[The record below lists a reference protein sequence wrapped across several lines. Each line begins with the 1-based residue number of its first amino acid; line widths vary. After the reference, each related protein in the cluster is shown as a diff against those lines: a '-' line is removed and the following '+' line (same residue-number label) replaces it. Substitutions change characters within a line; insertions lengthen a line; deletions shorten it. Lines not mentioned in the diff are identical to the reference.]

1 MTVIDLHIL
10 QAYPPSLL
18 NRDEMGQPK
27 TIVFGGTT
35 RTRVSS
41 QSLKRA
47 QRLYAA
53 EHALVPADR
62 IATRTRHLPSML
74 ADRLVEQHGLGAE
87 DALAL
92 GINTVWGMGLLNTAG
107 DARRTTVLLFLGA
120 GEIDSIAATIAARSG
135 ELLRWAVHPDDIGTA
150 NGAGA
155 GAGPGGQRQRAAKER
170 KSACP
175 LVFRDLGKQLLG
187 ATDPTA
193 VVDVAL
199 YGRFLAEDHRMDVDG
214 ASSTAHA
221 FSIGEHRLELDYYTA
236 VDDLDKRGAGYLD
249 TASLTAPLLYRY
261 SNLDMRALLA
271 NVGGNEVVAPM
282 AATAW
287 LTAALH
293 AVPRAKNA
301 STAPATRPLFA
312 LAVVRDDQALSL
324 ANAFLRP
331 VRVTRTSDEGQE
343 GIAALARHWRQ
354 HGEVYGHDGVLAA
367 YYLHVGDALDL
378 PPELPGKAMSA
389 AEFVAHSTAS
399 ALAPETVSP

>member
-47 QRLYAA
+47 QRLYATD
-53 EHALVPADR
+53 HALVPADHM
-62 IATRTRHLPSML
+62 ATRTRHLPSML
-74 ADRLVEQHGLGAE
+74 AERLVEQHGLSPE

-92 GINTVWGMGLLNTAG
+92 GINTVWGMGLLNTTG
-107 DARRTTVLLFLGA
+107 DARRTSVLLFLGA
-120 GEIDSIAATIAARSG
+120 GEIDFIAASVAARG
-135 ELLRWAVHPDDIGTA
+135 DELLRWAIQPGDIGA
-150 NGAGA
+150 VSGAA
-155 GAGPGGQRQRAAKER
+155 PGGQRQSGAKER

-175 LVFRDLGKQLLG
+175 IVFRDLGKHLLG
-187 ATDPTA
+187 TTDPTA

-221 FSIGEHRLELDYYTA
+221 FSIGEHRLELDYFTA
-236 VDDLDKRGAGYLD
+236 VDDLDKRSAGYLD

-261 SNLDMRALLA
+261 SNLDMRSLLG
-271 NVGGNEVVAPM
+271 NVGGNPTVAPM

-354 HGEVYGHDGVLAA
+354 HGEVYGHDGMLAA
-367 YYLHVGDALDL
+367 YYLHVGDPADL

-389 AEFVAHSTAS
+389 AEFVAHTTAS
-399 ALAPETVSP
+399 ALEPETVSQ